1 MSSRQ
6 QFKGAHLLCRENVD
20 ELNFFQK
27 IILIV
32 IQVICSNDICN
43 SWKRDQGTIV
53 YLQTTIL
60 CATLNQSKEKN
71 KQGPTCWF
79 LTMLSSTWICMLLS
93 KVGLG
98 AGAGVKKLWVGLDE
112 NLLLVAALHIPLL
125 FTKNW
130 NLCGILSSA
139 AIMGRKLRIPKLPM
153 RPSLTVYPHADKDA
167 YFYLHSHTRQRERN
181 LPSSS
186 LTATPKTKM
195 RSSLEVPPRTRLT
208 EK

>member
-1 MSSRQ
+1 MSTRQ

-27 IILIV
+27 FILMV

-43 SWKRDQGTIV
+43 SWKRDQDNCLSTNYNFMCNID
-53 YLQTTIL
+53 
-60 CATLNQSKEKN
+60 QSKEKN

-98 AGAGVKKLWVGLDE
+98 TGAGVKKLWVCLDE

-139 AIMGRKLRIPKLPM
+139 AIMGRELRIPKLPM
-153 RPSLTVYPHADKDA
+153 RPSLTVYPHADEDA
-167 YFYLHSHTRQRERN
+167 YFL
-181 LPSSS
+181 SSFTHAS
-186 LTATPKTKM
+186 AWT
-195 RSSLEVPPRTRLT
+195 
-208 EK
+208 